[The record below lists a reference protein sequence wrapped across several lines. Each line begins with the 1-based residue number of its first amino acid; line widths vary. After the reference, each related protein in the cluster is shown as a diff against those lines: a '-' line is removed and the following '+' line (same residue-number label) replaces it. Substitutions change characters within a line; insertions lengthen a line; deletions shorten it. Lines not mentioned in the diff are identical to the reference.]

1 MGGRRAV
8 GTAPSRITPRFC
20 TMWAGCNDSVS
31 PPPFRS
37 FEAGNTTENGFRL
50 MRILHILRQ
59 LRASGAEQMLRV
71 AAPYW
76 RAEGLE
82 LHALETS
89 SEPGHF
95 TQDLEAAGYHVARLP
110 LQRRASD
117 ISALSKFMRQGRYD
131 VVHVHPE
138 GADLIP
144 IVAARLAGVPAI
156 VRTVHHIYPY
166 RGFLRQRKRWE
177 RRFTRALGTH
187 HICNSK
193 SGSKNEQ
200 ETLQNPHTLVFNWY
214 DDEHFQPPT
223 RSQREAA
230 RRSIGVEGDRK
241 VFVSVGGC
249 AEYKN
254 HDLILQALT
263 QVPGVLYL
271 HAGPEPDDSERR
283 LANELGLK
291 EQVRFLG
298 VVPDVAEVFHAAD
311 GYLMPSTIEG
321 FGVAAAEALGCAVPV
336 ILSDRPALWDLKDL
350 FPGTWVPLGVDELA
364 SAMRSLAE
372 KTDDER
378 RSEGE
383 KASIIAKKNFG
394 AKVGA
399 DGYLR
404 VYRDAMAGRP

>member
-1 MGGRRAV
+1 
-8 GTAPSRITPRFC
+8 
-20 TMWAGCNDSVS
+20 
-31 PPPFRS
+31 
-37 FEAGNTTENGFRL
+37 
-50 MRILHILRQ
+50 MRVLHILVQ

-82 LHALETS
+82 LHVLETS
-89 SEPGHF
+89 AEPGHF
-95 TQDLEAAGYHVARLP
+95 TEALEDAGYHVDRLP
-110 LQRRASD
+110 LQRRPSD
-117 ISALSKFMRQGRYD
+117 ITALKNFMRQGGYD

-144 IVAARLAGVPAI
+144 VVAARLAGVPAI
-156 VRTVHHIYPY
+156 VRTVHHIFPY
-166 RGFLRQRKRWE
+166 QGYLRQRKRWE

-193 SGSKNEQ
+193 SGSKNER

-230 RRSIGVEGDRK
+230 RRSLGVEGDRK

-249 AEYKN
+249 AACKN
-254 HDLILQALT
+254 HDLILRALM
-263 QVPGVLYL
+263 QVPEVLYL
-271 HAGPEPDDSERR
+271 HSGPEPDDSERR
-283 LANELGLK
+283 LANELGVGA
-291 EQVRFLG
+291 QVRFLG
-298 VVPDVAEVFHAAD
+298 VVPDVADVFHAAD

-321 FGVAAAEALGCAVPV
+321 FGVAAAEALGCGVPV

-350 FPGTWVPLGVDELA
+350 VPGTWVPLEADQLA
-364 SAMRSLAE
+364 NAMRSLA
-372 KTDDER
+372 KRSDDDR

-383 KASIIAKKNFG
+383 EASQIARTNFG
-394 AKVGA
+394 AKAGA

-404 VYRDAMAGRP
+404 VYRNVIAGR